1 MKKKL
6 AGMLSVILAA
16 VMVLGAC
23 GLVETEENAT
33 ASAVPKVMVAEVGGD
48 PIYYDDYY
56 EQFSSMCAQWGV
68 SPDDETYASFIQE
81 SVIESM
87 VSEKVL
93 TKMLT
98 EKGYMELTEA
108 QLAKAEEKA
117 EAELNEYIDYA
128 YKSEIEADLGEGYSE
143 AEYAA
148 SADVYKQQLLS
159 SIGQTW
165 EQVVESYRLGIAE
178 ETAKADLLVG
188 LEPSEDDVRTEFD
201 EQVAADKESMTEDP
215 TMYESVLMYGSAVY
229 YVPEGYRNVKHVLI
243 KVDESAGEAVSLLR
257 ENELEEQADYLLE
270 KALADIQEKAEEV
283 LAKLQ
288 SGEFTFDQ
296 AVADYNEDIDM
307 PEEGYAVSE
316 NSSTYMEAFTK
327 GAMALESVGDISE
340 LIATDYGYHIITYV
354 SDVKSGAADYETVK
368 AEIFETLKT
377 QLQDEKWAALLEEWK
392 TGNNVIYYKENY

>member
-1 MKKKL
+1 LKKKL

-23 GLVETEENAT
+23 SLVETEENAT
-33 ASAVPKVMVAEVGGD
+33 GSATPKVMVAEVGGD

-56 EQFSSMCAQWGV
+56 EQYVSMCEQWGV

-81 SVIESM
+81 SVIETM

-98 EKGYMELTEA
+98 EKGYMDLTDT
-108 QLAKAEEKA
+108 QLAKAEENA
-117 EAELNEYIDYA
+117 ETDLNEYIDYA
-128 YKSEIEADLGEGYSE
+128 YKADIEADLGEGYTD

-148 SADVYKQQLLS
+148 AADSYKQQLLS

-165 EQVVESYRLGIAE
+165 EQVVESYQLGIAE
-178 ETAKADLLVG
+178 EAAKADLLIG

-201 EQVAADKESMTEDP
+201 EQVAAEKEMMEEDP
-215 TMYESVLMYGSAVY
+215 TSYEMYGAEVY

-257 ENELEEQADYLLE
+257 ENELDAQADYLLE

-288 SGEFTFDQ
+288 SDEITFDQ
-296 AVADYNEDIDM
+296 AIADYNEDIDM

-316 NSSTYMEAFTK
+316 GSSTYMEAFTT

-340 LIATDYGYHIITYV
+340 LIATDYGYHIISYV
-354 SDVKSGAADYETVK
+354 SDVTSGAVDYETVK
-368 AEIFETLKT
+368 AEIFETLKA
-377 QLQDEKWAALLEEWK
+377 QLQDEKWSALQEEWK
-392 TGNNVIYYKENY
+392 TANNVVYYKENY